1 MSKTILITG
10 AGSGFGRDAAETL
23 ARAGHR
29 VFASMRDPAGRN
41 RERANALWAKGID
54 VVALNV
60 TDDTSVEKGVQSVLA
75 KAGRIDVL
83 MNNAGI
89 ASVGV
94 SEAFTPDQL
103 RAMFETNVIGLF
115 RTARAV
121 LPSMRREHDGL
132 IVNVG
137 SILGRV
143 TFPFFGLYGASK
155 FAVEAI
161 NDTLRYEVSQ
171 FGVEVVLLQPSAYPT
186 LMYSSAQVP
195 TDATRTESYGAVGEI
210 PGAMFQHFMSA
221 FQADNAPN
229 LHEVPAAL
237 LTLIE
242 TPKGARPQRVVVG
255 ASYGADEVNRL
266 TQPVQRAVLEGLGL
280 AHLDA
285 LA

>member
-10 AGSGFGRDAAETL
+10 AGSGFGRDAAQTL
-23 ARAGHR
+23 ADAGHR

-54 VVALNV
+54 VVALDV
-60 TDDTSVEKGVQSVLA
+60 TDDTSVEKGVQGVLA
-75 KAGRIDVL
+75 KSGRVDVL
-83 MNNAGI
+83 VNNAGM

-94 SEAFTPDQL
+94 SEAFTAGQL
-103 RAMFETNVIGLF
+103 RAMFETNVIGVF

-132 IVNVG
+132 IVNIG

-186 LMYSSAQVP
+186 SMYSSAQVP
-195 TDATRTESYGAVGEI
+195 ADATRTESYGAVGKI
-210 PGAMFQHFMSA
+210 PDAMFRRFMCA
-221 FQADNAPN
+221 FQADGAPN
-229 LHEVPAAL
+229 LHEVSTAL

-242 TPKGARPQRVVVG
+242 TPKGARPQRLVVG
-255 ASYGADEVNRL
+255 APYGADEVNRL
-266 TQPVQRAVLEGLGL
+266 TRPVQCSVLEGLGL

-285 LA
+285 LV